1 MYAWEVT
8 NLHTIAVA
16 LVAAARLRAESR
28 GCHRRS
34 DVPGPLEAW
43 RRRILS
49 TVADGR
55 VSIWLGEPVTDPVA
69 DPVPMA
75 ATVAEATR

>member
-1 MYAWEVT
+1 
-8 NLHTIAVA
+8 
-16 LVAAARLRAESR
+16 
-28 GCHRRS
+28 
-34 DVPGPLEAW
+34 VPGPLEAW

-69 DPVPMA
+69 DPVPVA